1 MVRWT
6 FNTICL
12 NLLDLQYTSNFVVQI
27 SREKKFIVQPQ
38 DVVKKQCQKVHE
50 SETISVSLKN
60 SNFLFFRLFWHKV
73 MLFCGTNCRSNCYVK
88 TIHLFSTLLKCRTH
102 FNFFFKF
109 WESVQGKKAADEL
122 AKYISSVKGKQFKI
136 ETWLYSYKEDQKGR
150 DRQANFFF
158 FFQFT
163 HFKNS
168 HPYYIIMQLPG
179 IQYS

>member
-1 MVRWT
+1 MGQTVVAIAMLRQYI
-6 FNTICL
+6 FSPPFL
-12 NLLDLQYTSNFVVQI
+12 NVGHI
-27 SREKKFIVQPQ
+27 
-38 DVVKKQCQKVHE
+38 
-50 SETISVSLKN
+50 
-60 SNFLFFRLFWHKV
+60 LFF
-73 MLFCGTNCRSNCYVK
+73 
-88 TIHLFSTLLKCRTH
+88 LKY
-102 FNFFFKF
+102 
-109 WESVQGKKAADEL
+109 WESVQGKKAADKL

-136 ETWLYSYKEDQKGR
+136 ETWLFSYKEDQKGR